1 MRVGMAA
8 DGPGA
13 RKWPVDGRRGSTGQS
28 IARHVRRRPTPV
40 SRPARRHPPAPPR
53 TRPPARTPKNFSLAP
68 IDAIPTG
75 GLCSRGAGGTVPRAK
90 GGRMELSEYFAKGLA
105 AKHVMRMFHTRPCI
119 RATEYD
125 RTESRLVDLDVIHVR
140 FDLNGQPFEVTIVLT
155 PDGRAVL
162 YEL

>member
-53 TRPPARTPKNFSLAP
+53 TRPPART
-68 IDAIPTG
+68 
-75 GLCSRGAGGTVPRAK
+75 RAAVRRPVH
-90 GGRMELSEYFAKGLA
+90 GWLRAVRESVNLTQARLA
-105 AKHVMRMFHTRPCI
+105 AKLGLTRQSYAALETSE
-119 RATEYD
+119 RHA
-125 RTESRLVDLDVIHVR
+125 
-140 FDLNGQPFEVTIVLT
+140 
-155 PDGRAVL
+155 
-162 YEL
+162 